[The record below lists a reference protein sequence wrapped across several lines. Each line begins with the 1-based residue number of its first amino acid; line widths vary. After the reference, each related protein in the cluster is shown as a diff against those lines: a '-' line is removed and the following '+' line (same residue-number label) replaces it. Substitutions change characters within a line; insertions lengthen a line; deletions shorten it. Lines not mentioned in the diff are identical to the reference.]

1 MAFKVT
7 IVVTVLQSKNT
18 LSFKNRQKSLID
30 PFSMNFVCE
39 INYDTLLS
47 NIYEEAFLKNNNF
60 EMLSHVHRTNVEVS
74 NIVKVA
80 N

>member
-47 NIYEEAFLKNNNF
+47 NIYEEAFF
-60 EMLSHVHRTNVEVS
+60 E
-74 NIVKVA
+74 K
-80 N
+80 